1 MKARI
6 SDPAPSSY
14 KSERIS
20 RKRRWQAGSERK
32 QDIDG
37 SRSQCES
44 QHGTRGLTTD
54 DGTNEIEED
63 DEPHREETESA
74 HLGQEVQLSE
84 VVDGGVD
91 PSSTLAEGGKEKSGR
106 SENSVG
112 AS

>member
-1 MKARI
+1 M
-6 SDPAPSSY
+6 
-14 KSERIS
+14 
-20 RKRRWQAGSERK
+20 
-32 QDIDG
+32 DG

-44 QHGTRGLTTD
+44 QHGTRGLTTN
-54 DGTNEIEED
+54 DGTDEIEED

-91 PSSTLAEGGKEKSGR
+91 PSSTLAEGGKERSGR

-112 AS
+112 ASRARSKGLTRQEPTTDQVRQCRRGRRE